1 MNEQGVERLEIDD
14 GDSVQAIDID
24 SGKPFAIVLP
34 VNAGT
39 VTFYGADEEAV
50 PFWEHPL

>member
-1 MNEQGVERLEIDD
+1 MNRQGIERLEIDD
-14 GDSVQAIDID
+14 GDSAQKIEIDG
-24 SGKPFAIVLP
+24 SKPFAIVLL

-39 VTFYGADEEAV
+39 VTFYDADENAV